1 MSRKIK
7 PVSFNKVSEYDAKLL
22 AYAEDEKRG
31 NFSQYVKRLIDAD
44 MNKLPIQMPTQVY
57 KEPEPTNEDAD
68 AMSGFL

>member
-7 PVSFNKVSEYDAKLL
+7 PVSFNKVSEYDSRLL
-22 AYAEDEKRG
+22 AYAESKERG

-44 MNKLPIQMPTQVY
+44 MNKTPMYAPAQEY
-57 KEPEPTNEDAD
+57 KEPVPTNEDAE

>member
-22 AYAEDEKRG
+22 KYAEAKERG
-31 NFSQYVKRLIDAD
+31 NFSQYIKRLIDAD
-44 MNKLPIQMPTQVY
+44 MNRNPMPASTQVHV
-57 KEPEPTNEDAD
+57 EPKREDEDAE